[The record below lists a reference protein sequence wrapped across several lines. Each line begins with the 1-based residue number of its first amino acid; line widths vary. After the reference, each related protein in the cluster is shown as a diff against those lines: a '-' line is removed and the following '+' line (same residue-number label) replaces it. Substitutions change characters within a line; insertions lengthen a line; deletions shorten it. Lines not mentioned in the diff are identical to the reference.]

1 MNRYDQFAGIYK
13 NWVAPRELLHSP
25 PRHVVLSGGGV
36 ALAVLGVIL
45 VLGAIAAAAFLGR
58 ESSRQGE
65 NYRLLQQEGREAD
78 ARIVRRWWTKGENK
92 RLRVKYEFAV
102 EGRSYVKEV
111 KVPKARANTVAEDG
125 AIRIRF
131 VPSNPAI
138 NHPAAWNSEPMP
150 SWPAIV
156 VGIGLLIL
164 AAGIAMALRRQ
175 MELLSEGRAA
185 PAIVTKISKEQH
197 QHGSS
202 TIIHYEF
209 PLLSGNIAKGKSAC
223 SRKGVDT
230 GTVLPVVYD
239 PNNTRRSAIYPLSL
253 VRVE

>member
-1 MNRYDQFAGIYK
+1 MNRYDQFAGIHK

-45 VLGAIAAAAFLGR
+45 VLGAIASAVFLGR
-58 ESSRQGE
+58 ESSLQGE
-65 NYRLLQQEGREAD
+65 NYRLLQQEGRETD

-92 RLRVKYEFAV
+92 RLRVKYEFDV

-125 AIRIRF
+125 AIRIHF

-138 NHPAAWNSEPMP
+138 NHPAAWNWRPMP
-150 SWPAIV
+150 SWLAILA
-156 VGIGLLIL
+156 GLGLLIL
-164 AAGIAMALRRQ
+164 AACIAMGLRRQ
-175 MELLSEGRAA
+175 MELLSEGRVA
-185 PAIVTKISKEQH
+185 PAVVTKIIKEQH

-209 PLLSGNIAKGKSAC
+209 PLLSGSIAKGKSAC
-223 SRKGVDT
+223 TRKGVAV
-230 GTVLPVVYD
+230 GSVLCAVYD
-239 PNNTRRSAIYPLSL
+239 PNNTRRSSLYPLSL
-253 VRVE
+253 VKVS